1 MRNIA
6 IDFESYYDNEL
17 SITTLGQ
24 WHYLRDPRGEIY
36 MVSMVGD
43 GIEPYCGPVDKAPW
57 DKIDG
62 CRWIAHN
69 YSFDGAC
76 VEALGDR
83 IKSKPALSSLTSY
96 MNLTADLMAS

>member
-17 SITTLGQ
+17 SIKTLGQ

-76 VEALGDR
+76 VGQQCGGGQPRRTDAGGLVPWRGGF
-83 IKSKPALSSLTSY
+83 
-96 MNLTADLMAS
+96 